1 MRPFAPVARPARLRS
16 VEVDFSSDRKEVE
29 GVRGVAGCSSTREAR
44 VTEGSKMP
52 PQVVVEETIEEEEV
66 VNVHMLGGRDDTTR

>member
-1 MRPFAPVARPARLRS
+1 M
-16 VEVDFSSDRKEVE
+16 E

-52 PQVVVEETIEEEEV
+52 PEVAVEEEVEEEEV
-66 VNVHMLGGRDDTTR
+66 VTVHMLVGRADTRR